1 MGLFKKKSPWTV
13 MEKQHAPYDK
23 FVLLSD
29 GVRIWI
35 GMFHYQ
41 EGFERHKYPNYPG
54 SWLVL
59 DGAGGLIWVSGQEE
73 PPYWMPLALLPP
85 KIEIPEFKVLTEG
98 ERIYEHMMKYTKWAN
113 EKRNCK

>member
-1 MGLFKKKSPWTV
+1 
-13 MEKQHAPYDK
+13 MEKKHAPRDK

-35 GMFHYQ
+35 GLFHFQ
-41 EGFERHKYPNYPG
+41 RDIGRQKYPDYPG

-59 DGAGGLIWVSGQEE
+59 DGFGGLVWFSQQAE

-85 KIEIPEFKVLTEG
+85 KIEVPELKEVQQRD
-98 ERIYEHMMKYTKWAN
+98 RIYESMMKYWQWAN
-113 EKRNCK
+113 EKGKIDQK